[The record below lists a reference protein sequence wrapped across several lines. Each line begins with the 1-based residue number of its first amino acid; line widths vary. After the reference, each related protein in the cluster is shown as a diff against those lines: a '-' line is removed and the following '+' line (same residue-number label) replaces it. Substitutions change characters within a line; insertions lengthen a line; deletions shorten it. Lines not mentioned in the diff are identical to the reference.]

1 MISSLFSLLRG
12 YYKMKMS
19 EILKIIA
26 DAIEP
31 LEEYDPTEVT
41 PDNPVEDPAP
51 EIALVVHHE
60 PELEP
65 EMQHEPE
72 QELPAGLSDIL
83 RLAGGPAC

>member
-1 MISSLFSLLRG
+1 
-12 YYKMKMS
+12 MS

-31 LEEYDPTEVT
+31 LEEYDPAEVT

-60 PELEP
+60 PEFEHELQP
-65 EMQHEPE
+65 ETDQG
-72 QELPAGLSDIL
+72 LPAGLSDIL